1 MGIKKLTY
9 QEAFDQLQ
17 IISEQ
22 IKKEAIP
29 IELLPEQIQ
38 KAKAL
43 VKYCKELLRKVDE
56 ELNDSVEEE

>member
-1 MGIKKLTY
+1 MGNKKLTY
-9 QEAFDQLQ
+9 QDAFDQLQ
-17 IISEQ
+17 TISEQ

-43 VKYCKELLRKVDE
+43 VRHCQELLRKVEE
-56 ELNDSVEEE
+56 ELIDSLEEE

>member
-1 MGIKKLTY
+1 MGTKKLTY

-43 VKYCKELLRKVDE
+43 VKYCQELLRKVDE